1 MRGSNDHERIKK
13 FVEKRGKVWAMLN
26 TTVESNIKKCFSE
39 IEFPVRTEMRKLME
53 FAILWNLQ
61 EVPGA

>member
-1 MRGSNDHERIKK
+1 
-13 FVEKRGKVWAMLN
+13 MLN